1 MNYDL
6 EDSENLT
13 IKNGFPNPAR
23 SQVDLDLNH
32 LLLKRPNSSFI
43 FRISGH
49 NYSDQGIYDN
59 DLVVVDRSLEALDSD
74 LVLIWQEDTFRLI
87 RGHQIEAEEYW
98 GVLVNAI
105 HSFR

>member
-1 MNYDL
+1 MSQEL
-6 EDSENLT
+6 EENENLT

-23 SQVDLDLNH
+23 SQTELNLNH

-59 DLVVVDRSLEALDSD
+59 DLVVIDRSLSALSSD
-74 LVLIWQEDTFRLI
+74 LLLVWQDGGFKLVRKPFL
-87 RGHQIEAEEYW
+87 EAEEYW
-98 GVLVNAI
+98 GVLVNVI